1 MKNKTKDELLK
12 IITELEEKI
21 SNLET
26 DVDYWQ
32 EEYNAMEEERD
43 NLDNKLADMEIANG
57 VKDINNFIW
66 RLKLDNLY
74 NNDIEEFISIYL
86 DYYN

>member
-1 MKNKTKDELLK
+1 MLACSAVANPTYMD
-12 IITELEEKI
+12 TY
-21 SNLET
+21 
-26 DVDYWQ
+26 DYWQ
-32 EEYNAMEEERD
+32 EEYNAMEEERN
-43 NLDNKLADMEIANG
+43 NLDNQLADMEIANG

-74 NNDIEEFISIYL
+74 TKKLESFISIYL